1 MKLSRRDPYRPRRHP
16 IVKLG
21 WLLLIALILLLCFFW
36 WRGGE
41 RPMERMEV
49 PVSAEQL
56 RG

>member
-41 RPMERMEV
+41 RPMERIEV

>member
-21 WLLLIALILLLCFFW
+21 WILLALLILLLCLAW

-41 RPMERMEV
+41 KPVGRIEI
-49 PVSAEQL
+49 PVSSEQL
-56 RG
+56 HG